1 MNTLD
6 CFKAVKPFDIKRY
19 KDFIQQPHNPDTIT
33 LPSLSREILMRGVF
47 CSIPEELFLT
57 NHGIIPAIKL
67 RKLREA
73 YNEIDRAPLASWL
86 SESMRSKPSII
97 QGIATSR
104 GLLI

>member
-19 KDFIQQPHNPDTIT
+19 KDFIKQPHDLDTIT
-33 LPSLSREILMRGVF
+33 LPSLSREILLRGVI

-57 NHGIIPAIKL
+57 NHGIITPIKL
-67 RKLREA
+67 RDFRIA
-73 YNEIDRAPLASWL
+73 FNEIDRAPLTSWL

>member
-19 KDFIQQPHNPDTIT
+19 KDFIKQPHNPDTIT
-33 LPSLSREILMRGVF
+33 LPSLSREILLRGVI
-47 CSIPEELFLT
+47 CSIPEELFLA

-73 YNEIDRAPLASWL
+73 YNEINREPLTSWL
-86 SESMRSKPSII
+86 SESMRLKPSIVN
-97 QGIATSR
+97 GIATAR